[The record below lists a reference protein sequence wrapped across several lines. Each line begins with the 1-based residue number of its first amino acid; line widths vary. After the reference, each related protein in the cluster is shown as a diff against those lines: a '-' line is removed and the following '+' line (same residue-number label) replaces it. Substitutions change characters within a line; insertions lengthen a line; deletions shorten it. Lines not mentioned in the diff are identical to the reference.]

1 MSSCR
6 LYAYVLACISALVMP
21 LSVFALEAEH
31 IVDGTF
37 ELGTLNVDI
46 QRYPR
51 YPRKERESGPRI
63 ITSESTKKP
72 CLFLPAQPEG
82 GYRFTYA
89 PFELHSTQRYQFQSV
104 LRTTNKTTVTIE
116 VRAGSRRIEQ
126 KSWSATNSVLDMAF
140 AFDAVGE
147 QGNEVSAHTIRIW
160 IRPQGDACLEL
171 ISLRGPAIGE
181 HSKALAA
188 LLPGRPTGVYGLGEA
203 AHMRASIS
211 AGLRQPA
218 YRITDPVAGIVVES
232 NALSQMAG
240 GGADIPLP
248 TTRRGFFRVDL
259 LDGATGDIH
268 AQRGYVVIRRGA
280 DNATRSRRYGVAME
294 EEHSQDTM
302 VYARSVPEDVYRL
315 AADIGAGS
323 LRIFAL
329 ASPEKLSSDGVR
341 FDFYELD
348 GAIDLADKY
357 DLEVMLEL
365 GVNDLRSIPAWM
377 RLDSPGDGAIDLRKG
392 LRIKRQREAFSFAA
406 AEGVYLSM
414 AQYRLY
420 LERLFGHLSGRVSLF
435 EIWNEPGHKLRP
447 EDYIRIAELTRNI
460 QKASIPDARLLGPT
474 SSAVQENG
482 RGRAPAV
489 LPGFVFDVMKAG
501 RMNIDILSYHSAH
514 VFPFMGDEFDRR
526 NQETGFVQRLRRVL
540 HDVGSGELPVWDTE
554 RGVPWKS
561 YHADRI
567 DMWKGRQGP
576 DAWIGAADYL
586 EPTRRLAGIFSA
598 AWAAGVERLFWFNVD
613 PSTSTIARTDVR
625 WGMFDADME
634 PMPHIAAFDAY
645 TETVGAGVFQNL
657 IDKPDGTRCYVF
669 RRGQETVLVVF
680 NWKDEAGA
688 IHISSPGTHMEIR
701 DVMGNIVAEGEGQY
715 ALAAGM
721 WAQYAVIGAAP
732 DNITIE

>member
-6 LYAYVLACISALVMP
+6 LYAYVLACVSAVVMP
-21 LSVFALEAEH
+21 VSVVALESEYIA
-31 IVDGTF
+31 DGTF
-37 ELGTLNVDI
+37 ELGALNVDI

-51 YPRKERESGPRI
+51 YPRKERESEPRI

-89 PFELHSTQRYQFQSV
+89 PFELSSMQRYQFQSV
-104 LRTTNKTTVTIE
+104 LRTTNKTTVTVE
-116 VRAGSRRIEQ
+116 VRAGGRRIEQ
-126 KSWSATNSVLDMAF
+126 KSWSGTNETLDMGF
-140 AFDAVGE
+140 SFDAVGE
-147 QGNEVSAHTIRIW
+147 RRNEASVHAIRIW

-171 ISLRGPAIGE
+171 VSLRGPATGQY
-181 HSKALAA
+181 SKALAA
-188 LLPGRPTGVYGLGEA
+188 LLPDKPAGVYGLGEE

-232 NALSQMAG
+232 NALSQKASG
-240 GGADIPLP
+240 GVDIPLP
-248 TTRRGFFRVDL
+248 TTKRGFFRVDL
-259 LDGATGDIH
+259 LDEVTGDIH

-280 DNATRSRRYGVAME
+280 DEAIRSRRYGVAME

-302 VYARSVPEDVYRL
+302 VYARSMPEDVYRV

-323 LRIFAL
+323 MRIFAL
-329 ASPEKLSSDGVR
+329 ASPEKLSADGVR
-341 FDFYELD
+341 FDFYGLD
-348 GAIDLADKY
+348 RAIDLAGKY
-357 DLEVMLEL
+357 DMEVMLEL
-365 GVNDLRSIPAWM
+365 GSNELHSVPAWM

-392 LRIKRQREAFSFAA
+392 LRTKRQREAFSLTA

-414 AQYRLY
+414 AKYRLY

-447 EDYIRIAELTRNI
+447 GDYIRIAELTRNI
-460 QKASIPDARLLGPT
+460 QRAAIPDARLLGPT
-474 SSAVQENG
+474 SSAVQESE
-482 RGRAPAV
+482 RGRDPTV

-514 VFPFMGDEFDRR
+514 AFPFMGDEFDRR

-540 HDVGSGELPVWDTE
+540 NDVGAGGLPVWDTE

-613 PSTSTIARTDVR
+613 PSTSTIARTAVR

-634 PMPHIAAFDAY
+634 PMPHIAAYDAY
-645 TETVGAGVFQNL
+645 TETVGAGVFQKL
-657 IDKPDGTRCYVF
+657 VDKPDGTRCYVF

-688 IHISSPGTHMEIR
+688 IHIASPGTHIEIR

-715 ALAAGM
+715 ALTAGM

-732 DNITIE
+732 DNIRIE